1 MLSVIL
7 MWINLSFFAKCTYNA
22 FYPKEVFFFFF
33 FVKLIHVFKVGKT
46 GIMVRGD
53 LEIKMLWFFSMYEV
67 IDIDRPQKLLRTT
80 EAFVGKKS
88 FGKKETHS
96 SLSFSRQK
104 C

>member
-1 MLSVIL
+1 
-7 MWINLSFFAKCTYNA
+7 
-22 FYPKEVFFFFF
+22 
-33 FVKLIHVFKVGKT
+33 
-46 GIMVRGD
+46 MVRGD

-96 SLSFSRQK
+96 SLSFFKAKMLNFLHQLFYVVLL
-104 C
+104 CVCITFLQF

>member
-1 MLSVIL
+1 MKSIR
-7 MWINLSFFAKCTYNA
+7 
-22 FYPKEVFFFFF
+22 
-33 FVKLIHVFKVGKT
+33 VFKVGKT

-104 C
+104 R

>member
-1 MLSVIL
+1 MKS
-7 MWINLSFFAKCTYNA
+7 
-22 FYPKEVFFFFF
+22 
-33 FVKLIHVFKVGKT
+33 IHVFKVGKT

>member
-1 MLSVIL
+1 MQFI
-7 MWINLSFFAKCTYNA
+7 
-22 FYPKEVFFFFF
+22 ERFFFRNFF
-33 FVKLIHVFKVGKT
+33 REINTIHVFKVGKT

>member
-1 MLSVIL
+1 
-7 MWINLSFFAKCTYNA
+7 
-22 FYPKEVFFFFF
+22 
-33 FVKLIHVFKVGKT
+33 
-46 GIMVRGD
+46 MVRGD

-80 EAFVGKKS
+80 EAFVEKKS

>member
-1 MLSVIL
+1 
-7 MWINLSFFAKCTYNA
+7 MWINLSFFAKCNA
-22 FYPKEVFFFFF
+22 FHPKTIFFNF
-33 FVKLIHVFKVGKT
+33 FVKSIHNFEVGKT

>member
-7 MWINLSFFAKCTYNA
+7 MWINLSFFAKCNA
-22 FYPKEVFFFFF
+22 FYQKKFFPFF
-33 FVKLIHVFKVGKT
+33 FVKSIRVFKVGKT